1 VATGQGP
8 ASSWRAGLRTALLIA
23 VAALLG
29 AACTPAGEAVP
40 TTIEPLPQTTST
52 SSLPALGASD
62 VLAFIDDFSGWLA
75 DDDVSALVDS
85 LHPFVIERG
94 GVDAC
99 RAFVADQIV
108 RFEDYTATGE
118 PIGPTPL
125 RFPEGDAEVWTV
137 PVSFVYEGDRFDTEA
152 VVSVESGAG
161 EWFTECS

>member
-1 VATGQGP
+1 MATGPGP
-8 ASSWRAGLRTALLIA
+8 ASAWRAGLKAALLIA
-23 VAALLG
+23 VAILA
-29 AACTPAGEAVP
+29 AACTSVGEAVP
-40 TTIEPLPQTTST
+40 TTVEPPPRTTST
-52 SSLPALGASD
+52 SSVPALGASD

-94 GVDAC
+94 GVDVC

-118 PIGPTPL
+118 PIGPTPI

-137 PVSFVYEGDRFDTEA
+137 PVSFVYEGQQFDAEA
-152 VVSVESGAG
+152 VVSVESGSG
-161 EWFTECS
+161 EWFTECD